1 MEEFYDKLSKD
12 LEYFVEKYMKDQDP
26 LLLEKINLR
35 LSILA
40 YSRLIKSA
48 DFSTDVFKIMEEQMA
63 NIDMSKIDFEALSK
77 QFGLPKS

>member
-1 MEEFYDKLSKD
+1 MEEFYDKINKQ
-12 LEYFVEKYMKDQDP
+12 LEYFIYTYMEKEDP
-26 LLLEKINLR
+26 SLLEKINLR

-63 NIDMSKIDFEALSK
+63 NIDMSKVDFEALSK
-77 QFGLPKS
+77 QFGLSKS